1 MASKVPPVLAALK
14 SDFEKYPEPVLE
26 RFERSAKRMPS
37 ALTDDQLLFWAK
49 MGITIADQTVRSWE
63 AASHFYQ
70 VSPAVLASMPYS
82 YFEKWMEC
90 GSKLCEES
98 PTLAS
103 AYFEAS
109 PGAMGKLRSRHI
121 ESWAGLG
128 DSLYKGTWKSSTL
141 ACKFFAHSPALL
153 DTLSFQELERFAGFL
168 DALSHRSYDLA
179 SECLALGEQIFPL
192 VGEDKDAFLSLA
204 STLVDTGWRE
214 VKSFF
219 EAGSK
224 ALPRIEPDQR
234 LRFMKLA
241 ENLVQNGGTNIPGTM
256 LEISQALSE
265 LEEENHSIVLGL
277 SENLLDEEA
286 LAMPEFI
293 KSAPNALEKLTI
305 SQLGR
310 WYEEGVNTLKQNRD
324 GGLAYFRIESSHSEE
339 VIEALSS
346 GIEFDRVKPV
356 MEMYCRGLAGAEIK
370 LAQTGDL
377 VEKNIGWVSNESPTT
392 EGSTVYVPTAVD
404 RYTSKEEN
412 FSWFKVVST
421 HQVAHLEFGSFGF
434 EFETKSTLFDDLRPR
449 LEEIRTESASKK
461 LEEQVEAALHQ
472 PEGSELEEI
481 GTAESEE
488 IDTDAEETSQGLERA
503 WLTDMQRYFDLFED
517 RKLALDIFTVVEDG
531 RLDSRVKIE
540 YPGIKSSYTKVQSDS
555 HENRVDIKELP
566 AREALV
572 EFMVRLSLQQY
583 EGVEAPIRYVDEARR
598 IAVLAKRVLVPEATV
613 EDVSEASLRIYAI
626 IAGIPNEEI
635 PPEDWDDMDFE
646 DEDEDEYEDPDE
658 MEQLLQQIGMGM
670 EMELRPEGEEEYESI
685 EDVDFRG
692 DFKPEL
698 AQLMTELRMQQQDQM
713 TDAEGEPLTQEQLQ
727 ELLENSAELDLQ
739 AVQGE
744 IQESSGMFADNIMKE
759 AGADMPQSPENSQ
772 GPFVHVD
779 EEGGE
784 LESAEP
790 ETFVYDEWD
799 FRADDYKPRWCVVKQ
814 KMMQEGDPT
823 YFGATLNEYGTLVT
837 RIRRQFEMMV
847 PEMMRKERKLMDGE
861 DIDIDDVIEN
871 MVDIKTGASPDE
883 KFYWRRNKVQ
893 RDVAV
898 AFLLD
903 TSASTA
909 EAIDE
914 GKKNQDDWDAPDD
927 PVEYMVWLRTRRG
940 EQMRRS
946 YKRIIDMEKE
956 SMVLLINAL
965 EAIGDTYGIYGFS
978 GYGRE
983 NVEYYTVKDLQENF
997 SDRVKKR
1004 IDRIAPLHA
1013 TRMGPAIRHTAYK
1026 LEQTDARTKI
1036 LFMISDGRPQ
1046 DRGYSREGVEKEYAV
1061 HDTKMAFDEA
1071 KKKGINSFCLTVDK
1085 NGHDYLKT
1093 MCSDMGYEILD
1104 DINDLPE
1111 RLLVLYRR
1119 LTM

>member
-1 MASKVPPVLAALK
+1 MTDKLK
-14 SDFEKYPEPVLE
+14 VLE
-26 RFERSAKRMPS
+26 NLLPELEKFPAPVKDNFNKAIVEMPDALSDEQASDWLKR
-37 ALTDDQLLFWAK
+37 
-49 MGITIADQTVRSWE
+49 GIGIAGQTVRSWE
-63 AASHFYQ
+63 AAAHFFQ
-70 VSPAVLASMPYS
+70 VSPSVISSMPYS
-82 YFEKWMEC
+82 YFVRWMEC
-90 GSKLCEES
+90 GATLCEES
-98 PTLAS
+98 PTLAA

-109 PGAMGKLRSRHI
+109 PATMSKLRSRHI

-128 DSLYKGTWKSSTL
+128 DGLYKGTWKSSTL
-141 ACKFFAHSPALL
+141 ACRFFAESSTLL
-153 DTLSFQELERFAGFL
+153 ESLSFQQLENFANFL
-168 DALSHRSYDLA
+168 DALSHRSYDLS
-179 SECLALGEQIFPL
+179 SECLTLGEQIFPL
-192 VGEDKDAFLSLA
+192 VGDDKDAFLSLA
-204 STLVDTGWRE
+204 TTLVDTGWRE

-219 EAGSK
+219 EAGAK
-224 ALPRIEPDQR
+224 ALPKIHPEERM
-234 LRFMKLA
+234 RFLKLA
-241 ENLVQNGGTNIPGTM
+241 ESLVNNGGTNIPGTM
-256 LEISQALSE
+256 LDISQSLSL
-265 LEEENHSIVLGL
+265 LEEDHHYIVLGFA
-277 SENLLDEEA
+277 ETLLDEEP

-293 KSAPNALEKLTI
+293 KSAPIVLEKLTI
-305 SQLGR
+305 LQLGR
-310 WYEEGVNTLKQNRD
+310 WYQEGVNTLSQNKD
-324 GGLAYFRIESSHSEE
+324 GGLAFFKIESSHSEA
-339 VIEALSS
+339 VIETLSS
-346 GIEFDRVKPV
+346 GIELDRIKPV
-356 MEMYCRGLAGAEIK
+356 MEMYCRALAGAEVK
-370 LAQTGDL
+370 LSPTDAL

-392 EGSTVYVPTAVD
+392 EGSTVFVPTLVD
-404 RYTSKEEN
+404 RYGTKEEN
-412 FSWFKVVST
+412 YAWFKVVST
-421 HQVAHLEFGSFGF
+421 HQVAHLEFGSFIF
-434 EFETKSTLFDDLRPR
+434 EFERPSGLFENLRLDLEARRIETLRENQNNGPAFGEDVADSDSPGNELS
-449 LEEIRTESASKK
+449 ES
-461 LEEQVEAALHQ
+461 H
-472 PEGSELEEI
+472 
-481 GTAESEE
+481 T
-488 IDTDAEETSQGLERA
+488 GLERA
-503 WLTDMQRYFDLFED
+503 WLTDMQRFFDLFED
-517 RKLALDIFTVVEDG
+517 RKLSLDIFTVVEDG
-531 RLDSRVKIE
+531 RLDARVKNE
-540 YPGIKSSYTKVQSDS
+540 YPGIKSSYTQVQSDS
-555 HENRVDIKELP
+555 HENRPDIKELP
-566 AREALV
+566 AREAMV

-583 EGVEAPIRYVDEARR
+583 EGVLAPSKYNKEASQVAQIAR
-598 IAVLAKRVLVPEATV
+598 RVLVPDATV
-613 EDVSEASLRIYAI
+613 EDTAEATLRIYAI
-626 IAGIPNEEI
+626 ISAIPNEEI
-635 PPEDWDDMDFE
+635 PPDDWSDMDFDE
-646 DEDEDEYEDPDE
+646 EDDEDYVDPED
-658 MEQLLQQIGMGM
+658 MENLLQQIGMGM

-685 EDVDFRG
+685 QEVEYRG

-698 AQLMTELRMQQQDQM
+698 AQLMTELRMQQQDEMGQ
-713 TDAEGEPLTQEQLQ
+713 AQGEPLTQEQLQ

-739 AVQGE
+739 ATQGE

-759 AGADMPQSPENSQ
+759 AGANMPQSPDDSQ

-784 LESAEP
+784 LEPPEP

-799 FRADDYKPRWCVVKQ
+799 FRAEDYKPRWCVVRQ
-814 KMMQEGDPT
+814 KMMQEGEPA
-823 YFGATLNEYGTLVT
+823 YFGATLNEYSTLVT

-847 PEMMRKERKLMDGE
+847 PEMFRKERKLIDGE

-871 MVDIKTGASPDE
+871 MVDIKTGSSPDE

-914 GKKNQDDWDAPDD
+914 GKNKQDDWDAPDD

-983 NVEYYTVKDLQENF
+983 NVEFYTIKDLHENF
-997 SDRVKKR
+997 SEKVKRR

-1013 TRMGPAIRHTAYK
+1013 TRMGPAIRHATYK
-1026 LEQTDARTKI
+1026 LDNTDARTKI
-1036 LFMISDGRPQ
+1036 LFLISDGRPQ

-1061 HDTKMAFDEA
+1061 HDTKKALDEA
-1071 KKKGINSFCLTVDK
+1071 KMKGINSFCLTVDK

>member
-1 MASKVPPVLAALK
+1 VTDKLK
-14 SDFEKYPEPVLE
+14 VLE
-26 RFERSAKRMPS
+26 NLLPELEKFPAPVKDNFNKAIVEMPDALSDEQASDWLKR
-37 ALTDDQLLFWAK
+37 
-49 MGITIADQTVRSWE
+49 GIGIAGQTVRSWE
-63 AASHFYQ
+63 AAAHFFQ
-70 VSPAVLASMPYS
+70 VSPNVISSMPYS
-82 YFEKWMEC
+82 YFVRWMEC
-90 GSKLCEES
+90 GATLCEES
-98 PTLAS
+98 PTLAA

-109 PGAMGKLRSRHI
+109 PATMSKLRSRHI

-128 DSLYKGTWKSSTL
+128 DGLYKGTWKSSTL
-141 ACKFFAHSPALL
+141 ACRFFAESSTLL
-153 DTLSFQELERFAGFL
+153 ESLSFQQLENFANFL
-168 DALSHRSYDLA
+168 DALSHRSYDLS
-179 SECLALGEQIFPL
+179 SECLTLGEQIFPL
-192 VGEDKDAFLSLA
+192 VGDDKDAFLSLA
-204 STLVDTGWRE
+204 TTLVDTGWRE

-219 EAGSK
+219 EAGAK
-224 ALPRIEPDQR
+224 ALPKIHTEERM
-234 LRFMKLA
+234 RFLKLA
-241 ENLVQNGGTNIPGTM
+241 ESLVNNGGTNIPGTM
-256 LEISQALSE
+256 LDISQSLSL
-265 LEEENHSIVLGL
+265 LEEDHHYIVLGFA
-277 SENLLDEEA
+277 ETLLDEEP

-293 KSAPNALEKLTI
+293 KSAPIVLEKLTI
-305 SQLGR
+305 LQLGR
-310 WYEEGVNTLKQNRD
+310 WYQEGVNTLSQNKD
-324 GGLAYFRIESSHSEE
+324 GGLAFFKIESSHSEA
-339 VIEALSS
+339 VIETLSS
-346 GIEFDRVKPV
+346 GIELDRIKPV
-356 MEMYCRGLAGAEIK
+356 MEMYCRALAGAEVK
-370 LAQTGDL
+370 LSPTDAL

-392 EGSTVYVPTAVD
+392 EGSTVFVPTLVD
-404 RYTSKEEN
+404 RYGTKEEN
-412 FSWFKVVST
+412 YAWFKVVST
-421 HQVAHLEFGSFGF
+421 HQVAHLEFGSFIF
-434 EFETKSTLFDDLRPR
+434 EFERPSGLFENLRLDLEARRIETLRENQNNGPAFGEDVADSDSPGNELS
-449 LEEIRTESASKK
+449 ES
-461 LEEQVEAALHQ
+461 H
-472 PEGSELEEI
+472 
-481 GTAESEE
+481 T
-488 IDTDAEETSQGLERA
+488 GLERA
-503 WLTDMQRYFDLFED
+503 WLTDMQRFFDLFED
-517 RKLALDIFTVVEDG
+517 RKLSLDIFTVVEDG
-531 RLDSRVKIE
+531 RLDARVKNE
-540 YPGIKSSYTKVQSDS
+540 YPGIKSSYTQVQSDS
-555 HENRVDIKELP
+555 HENRPDIKELP
-566 AREALV
+566 AREAMV

-583 EGVEAPIRYVDEARR
+583 EGVLAPSKYNKEASQVAQIAR
-598 IAVLAKRVLVPEATV
+598 RVLVPDATV
-613 EDVSEASLRIYAI
+613 EDTAEATLRIYAI
-626 IAGIPNEEI
+626 ISAIPNEEI
-635 PPEDWDDMDFE
+635 PPDDWSDMDFDE
-646 DEDEDEYEDPDE
+646 EDDEDYVDPED
-658 MEQLLQQIGMGM
+658 MENLLQQIGMGM

-685 EDVDFRG
+685 QEVEYRG

-698 AQLMTELRMQQQDQM
+698 AQLMTELRMQQQDEMGQ
-713 TDAEGEPLTQEQLQ
+713 AQGEPLTQEQLQ

-739 AVQGE
+739 ATQGE

-759 AGADMPQSPENSQ
+759 AGANMPQSPDDSQ

-784 LESAEP
+784 LEPPEP

-799 FRADDYKPRWCVVKQ
+799 FRAEDYKPRWCVVRQ
-814 KMMQEGDPT
+814 KMMQEGEPA
-823 YFGATLNEYGTLVT
+823 YFGATLNEYSTLVT

-847 PEMMRKERKLMDGE
+847 PEMFRKERKLIDGE

-871 MVDIKTGASPDE
+871 MVDIKTGSSPDE

-914 GKKNQDDWDAPDD
+914 GKNKQDDWDAPDD

-983 NVEYYTVKDLQENF
+983 NVEFYTVKDLHENF
-997 SDRVKKR
+997 SEKVKRR

-1013 TRMGPAIRHTAYK
+1013 TRMGPAIRHATYK
-1026 LEQTDARTKI
+1026 LDNTDARTKI
-1036 LFMISDGRPQ
+1036 LFLISDGRPQ

-1061 HDTKMAFDEA
+1061 HDTKKALDEA
-1071 KKKGINSFCLTVDK
+1071 KMQGINSFCLTVDK

>member
-1 MASKVPPVLAALK
+1 MTDKLKILENLLPELEKFPAPVKDNFNKAIVEMPDALSDEQASDWLK
-14 SDFEKYPEPVLE
+14 
-26 RFERSAKRMPS
+26 R
-37 ALTDDQLLFWAK
+37 
-49 MGITIADQTVRSWE
+49 GIGIAGQTVRSWE
-63 AASHFYQ
+63 AAAHFFQ
-70 VSPAVLASMPYS
+70 VSPNVISSMPYS
-82 YFEKWMEC
+82 YFVRWMEC
-90 GSKLCEES
+90 GATLCEES
-98 PTLAS
+98 PTLAA

-109 PGAMGKLRSRHI
+109 PATMSKLRSRHI

-128 DSLYKGTWKSSTL
+128 DGLYKGTWKSSTL
-141 ACKFFAHSPALL
+141 ACRFFAESSTLL
-153 DTLSFQELERFAGFL
+153 ESLSFQQLENFANFL
-168 DALSHRSYDLA
+168 DALSHRSYDLS
-179 SECLALGEQIFPL
+179 SECLTLGEQIFPL
-192 VGEDKDAFLSLA
+192 VGDDKDAFLSLA
-204 STLVDTGWRE
+204 TTLVDTGWRE

-219 EAGSK
+219 EAGAK
-224 ALPRIEPDQR
+224 ALPKIHPEERM
-234 LRFMKLA
+234 RFLKLA
-241 ENLVQNGGTNIPGTM
+241 ESLVNNGGTNIPGTM
-256 LEISQALSE
+256 LDISQSLSL
-265 LEEENHSIVLGL
+265 LEEDHHYIVLGFA
-277 SENLLDEEA
+277 ETLLDEEP

-293 KSAPNALEKLTI
+293 KSAPIVLEKLTI
-305 SQLGR
+305 LQLGR
-310 WYEEGVNTLKQNRD
+310 WYQEGVNTLSQNKD
-324 GGLAYFRIESSHSEE
+324 GGLAFFKIESSHSEA
-339 VIEALSS
+339 VIETLSS
-346 GIEFDRVKPV
+346 GIELDRIKPV
-356 MEMYCRGLAGAEIK
+356 MEMYCRALAGAEVK
-370 LAQTGDL
+370 LSPTDAL

-392 EGSTVYVPTAVD
+392 EGSTVFVPTLVD
-404 RYTSKEEN
+404 RYGTKEEN
-412 FSWFKVVST
+412 YAWFKVVST
-421 HQVAHLEFGSFGF
+421 HQVAHLEFGSFIF
-434 EFETKSTLFDDLRPR
+434 EFERPSGLFENLRLDLEARRIETLRENQDNGPAFGEDVADSDSPGNELS
-449 LEEIRTESASKK
+449 ES
-461 LEEQVEAALHQ
+461 H
-472 PEGSELEEI
+472 
-481 GTAESEE
+481 T
-488 IDTDAEETSQGLERA
+488 GLERA
-503 WLTDMQRYFDLFED
+503 WLTDMQRFFDLFED
-517 RKLALDIFTVVEDG
+517 RKLSLDIFTVVEDG
-531 RLDSRVKIE
+531 RLDARVKNE
-540 YPGIKSSYTKVQSDS
+540 YPGIKSSYTQVQSDS
-555 HENRVDIKELP
+555 HENRPDIKELP
-566 AREALV
+566 AREAMV

-583 EGVEAPIRYVDEARR
+583 EGVLAPSKYNKEASQVAQIAR
-598 IAVLAKRVLVPEATV
+598 RVLVPDATV
-613 EDVSEASLRIYAI
+613 EDTAEATLRIYAI
-626 IAGIPNEEI
+626 ISAIPNEEI
-635 PPEDWDDMDFE
+635 PPDDWSDMDFDE
-646 DEDEDEYEDPDE
+646 EDDEDYVDPED
-658 MEQLLQQIGMGM
+658 MENLLQQIGMGM

-685 EDVDFRG
+685 QEVEYRG

-698 AQLMTELRMQQQDQM
+698 AQLMTELRMQQQDEMGQ
-713 TDAEGEPLTQEQLQ
+713 AQGEPLTQEQLQ

-739 AVQGE
+739 ATQGE

-759 AGADMPQSPENSQ
+759 AGANMPQSPDDSQ

-784 LESAEP
+784 LEPPEP

-799 FRADDYKPRWCVVKQ
+799 FRAEDYKPRWCVVRQ
-814 KMMQEGDPT
+814 KMMQEGEPA
-823 YFGATLNEYGTLVT
+823 YFGATLNEYSTLVT

-847 PEMMRKERKLMDGE
+847 PEMFRKERKLIDGE

-871 MVDIKTGASPDE
+871 MVDIKTGSSPDE

-914 GKKNQDDWDAPDD
+914 GKNKQDDWDAPDD

-983 NVEYYTVKDLQENF
+983 NVEFYTVKDLHENF
-997 SDRVKKR
+997 SEKVKRR

-1013 TRMGPAIRHTAYK
+1013 TRMGPAIRHATYK
-1026 LEQTDARTKI
+1026 LDNTDARTKI
-1036 LFMISDGRPQ
+1036 LFLISDGRPQ

-1061 HDTKMAFDEA
+1061 HDTKKALDEA
-1071 KKKGINSFCLTVDK
+1071 KMQGINSFCLTVDK

>member
-1 MASKVPPVLAALK
+1 MTDKLK
-14 SDFEKYPEPVLE
+14 VLE
-26 RFERSAKRMPS
+26 NLLPELEKFPAPVKDNFNKAIVEMPDAFSDEQASDWLKR
-37 ALTDDQLLFWAK
+37 
-49 MGITIADQTVRSWE
+49 GIGIAGQTVRSWE
-63 AASHFYQ
+63 AAAHFFQ
-70 VSPAVLASMPYS
+70 VSPNVISSMPYS
-82 YFEKWMEC
+82 YFVRWMEC
-90 GSKLCEES
+90 GATLCEES
-98 PTLAS
+98 PTLAA

-109 PGAMGKLRSRHI
+109 PATMSKLRSRHI

-128 DSLYKGTWKSSTL
+128 DGLYKGTWKSSTL
-141 ACKFFAHSPALL
+141 ACRFFAESSTLL
-153 DTLSFQELERFAGFL
+153 ESLSFQQLENFANFL
-168 DALSHRSYDLA
+168 DALSHRSYDLS
-179 SECLALGEQIFPL
+179 SECLTLGEQIFPL
-192 VGEDKDAFLSLA
+192 VGDDKDAFLSLA
-204 STLVDTGWRE
+204 TTLVDTGWRE

-219 EAGSK
+219 EAGAK
-224 ALPRIEPDQR
+224 ALPKIHPEERM
-234 LRFMKLA
+234 RFLKLA
-241 ENLVQNGGTNIPGTM
+241 ESLVNNGGTNIPGTM
-256 LEISQALSE
+256 LDISQSLSL
-265 LEEENHSIVLGL
+265 LEEDHHYIVLGFA
-277 SENLLDEEA
+277 ETLLDEEP

-293 KSAPNALEKLTI
+293 KSAPIVLEKLTI
-305 SQLGR
+305 LQLGR
-310 WYEEGVNTLKQNRD
+310 WYQEGVNTLSQNKD
-324 GGLAYFRIESSHSEE
+324 GGLAFFKIESSHSEA
-339 VIEALSS
+339 VIETLSS
-346 GIEFDRVKPV
+346 GIELDRIKPV
-356 MEMYCRGLAGAEIK
+356 MEMYCRALAGAEVK
-370 LAQTGDL
+370 LSPTDAL

-392 EGSTVYVPTAVD
+392 EGSTVFVPTLVD
-404 RYTSKEEN
+404 RYGTKEEN
-412 FSWFKVVST
+412 YAWFKVVST
-421 HQVAHLEFGSFGF
+421 HQVAHLEFGSFIF
-434 EFETKSTLFDDLRPR
+434 EFERPSGLFENLRLDLEARRIETLRENQNNGPAFGEDVADSDSPGNELS
-449 LEEIRTESASKK
+449 ES
-461 LEEQVEAALHQ
+461 H
-472 PEGSELEEI
+472 
-481 GTAESEE
+481 T
-488 IDTDAEETSQGLERA
+488 GLERA
-503 WLTDMQRYFDLFED
+503 WLTDMQRFFDLFED
-517 RKLALDIFTVVEDG
+517 RKLSLDIFTVVEDG
-531 RLDSRVKIE
+531 RLDARVKNE
-540 YPGIKSSYTKVQSDS
+540 YPGIKSSYTQVQSDS
-555 HENRVDIKELP
+555 HENRPDIKELP
-566 AREALV
+566 AREAMV

-583 EGVEAPIRYVDEARR
+583 EGVLAPSKYNKEASQVAQIAR
-598 IAVLAKRVLVPEATV
+598 RVLVPDATV
-613 EDVSEASLRIYAI
+613 EDTAEATLRIYAI
-626 IAGIPNEEI
+626 ISAIPNEEI
-635 PPEDWDDMDFE
+635 PPDDWSDMDFDE
-646 DEDEDEYEDPDE
+646 EDDEDYVDPED
-658 MEQLLQQIGMGM
+658 MENLLQQIGMGM

-685 EDVDFRG
+685 QEVEYRG

-698 AQLMTELRMQQQDQM
+698 AQLMTELRMQQQDEMGQ
-713 TDAEGEPLTQEQLQ
+713 AQGEPLTQEQLQ

-739 AVQGE
+739 ATQGE

-759 AGADMPQSPENSQ
+759 AGANMPQSPDDSQ

-784 LESAEP
+784 LEPPEP

-799 FRADDYKPRWCVVKQ
+799 FRAEDYKPRWCVVRQ
-814 KMMQEGDPT
+814 KMMQEGEPA
-823 YFGATLNEYGTLVT
+823 YFGATLNEYSTLVT

-847 PEMMRKERKLMDGE
+847 PEMFRKERKLIDGE

-871 MVDIKTGASPDE
+871 MVDIKTGSSPDE

-914 GKKNQDDWDAPDD
+914 GKNKQDDWDAPDD

-983 NVEYYTVKDLQENF
+983 NVEFYTIKDLHENF
-997 SDRVKKR
+997 SEKVKRR

-1013 TRMGPAIRHTAYK
+1013 TRMGPAIRHATYK
-1026 LEQTDARTKI
+1026 LDNTDARTKI
-1036 LFMISDGRPQ
+1036 LFLISDGRPQ

-1061 HDTKMAFDEA
+1061 HDTKKALDEA
-1071 KKKGINSFCLTVDK
+1071 KMQGINSFCLTVDK

>member
-1 MASKVPPVLAALK
+1 VTDKLK
-14 SDFEKYPEPVLE
+14 VLE
-26 RFERSAKRMPS
+26 NLLPELEKFPAPVKDNFNKAIVEMPDALSDEQASDWLKR
-37 ALTDDQLLFWAK
+37 
-49 MGITIADQTVRSWE
+49 GIGIAGQTVRSWE
-63 AASHFYQ
+63 AAAHFFQ
-70 VSPAVLASMPYS
+70 VSPNVISSMPYS
-82 YFEKWMEC
+82 YFVRWMEC
-90 GSKLCEES
+90 GATLCEES
-98 PTLAS
+98 PTLAA

-109 PGAMGKLRSRHI
+109 PATMSKLRSRHI

-128 DSLYKGTWKSSTL
+128 DGLYKGTWKSSTL
-141 ACKFFAHSPALL
+141 ACRFFAESSTLL
-153 DTLSFQELERFAGFL
+153 ESLSFQQLENFANFL
-168 DALSHRSYDLA
+168 DALSHRSYDLS
-179 SECLALGEQIFPL
+179 SECLTLGEQIFPL
-192 VGEDKDAFLSLA
+192 VGDDKDAFLSLA
-204 STLVDTGWRE
+204 TTLVDTGWRE

-219 EAGSK
+219 EAGAK
-224 ALPRIEPDQR
+224 ALPKIHPEERM
-234 LRFMKLA
+234 RFLKLA
-241 ENLVQNGGTNIPGTM
+241 ESLVNNGGTNIPGTM
-256 LEISQALSE
+256 LDISQSLSL
-265 LEEENHSIVLGL
+265 LEEDHHYIVLGFA
-277 SENLLDEEA
+277 ETLLDEEP

-293 KSAPNALEKLTI
+293 KSAPIVLEKLTI
-305 SQLGR
+305 LQLGR
-310 WYEEGVNTLKQNRD
+310 WYQEGVNTLSQNKD
-324 GGLAYFRIESSHSEE
+324 GGLAFFKIESSHSEA
-339 VIEALSS
+339 VIETLSS
-346 GIEFDRVKPV
+346 GIELDRIKPV
-356 MEMYCRGLAGAEIK
+356 MEMYCRALAGAEVK
-370 LAQTGDL
+370 LSPTDAL

-392 EGSTVYVPTAVD
+392 EGSTVFVPTLVD
-404 RYTSKEEN
+404 RYGTKEEN
-412 FSWFKVVST
+412 YAWFKVVST
-421 HQVAHLEFGSFGF
+421 HQVAHLEFGSFIF
-434 EFETKSTLFDDLRPR
+434 EFERPSGLFENLRLDLEARRIETLRENQNNGPAFGEDVADSDSPGNELS
-449 LEEIRTESASKK
+449 ES
-461 LEEQVEAALHQ
+461 H
-472 PEGSELEEI
+472 
-481 GTAESEE
+481 T
-488 IDTDAEETSQGLERA
+488 GLERA
-503 WLTDMQRYFDLFED
+503 WLTDMQRFFDLFED
-517 RKLALDIFTVVEDG
+517 RKLSLDIFTVVEDG
-531 RLDSRVKIE
+531 RLDARVKNE
-540 YPGIKSSYTKVQSDS
+540 YPGIKSSYTQVQSDS
-555 HENRVDIKELP
+555 HENRPDIKELP
-566 AREALV
+566 AREAMV

-583 EGVEAPIRYVDEARR
+583 EGVLAPSKYNKEASQVAQIAR
-598 IAVLAKRVLVPEATV
+598 RVLVPDATV
-613 EDVSEASLRIYAI
+613 EDTAEATLRIYAI
-626 IAGIPNEEI
+626 ISAIPNEEI
-635 PPEDWDDMDFE
+635 PPDDWSDMDFDE
-646 DEDEDEYEDPDE
+646 EDDEDYVDPED
-658 MEQLLQQIGMGM
+658 MENLLQQIGMGM

-685 EDVDFRG
+685 QEVEYRG

-698 AQLMTELRMQQQDQM
+698 AQLMTELRMQQQDEMGQ
-713 TDAEGEPLTQEQLQ
+713 AQGEPLTQEQLQ

-739 AVQGE
+739 ATQGE

-759 AGADMPQSPENSQ
+759 AGANMPQSPDDSQ

-784 LESAEP
+784 LEPPEP

-799 FRADDYKPRWCVVKQ
+799 FRAEDYKPRWCVVRQ
-814 KMMQEGDPT
+814 KMMQEGEPA
-823 YFGATLNEYGTLVT
+823 YFGATLNEYSTLVT

-847 PEMMRKERKLMDGE
+847 PEMFRKERKLIDGE

-871 MVDIKTGASPDE
+871 MVDIKTGSSPDE

-914 GKKNQDDWDAPDD
+914 GKNKQDDWDAPDD

-983 NVEYYTVKDLQENF
+983 NVEFYTIKDLHENF
-997 SDRVKKR
+997 SEKVKRR

-1013 TRMGPAIRHTAYK
+1013 TRMGPAIRHATYK
-1026 LEQTDARTKI
+1026 LDNTDARTKI
-1036 LFMISDGRPQ
+1036 LFLISDGRPQ

-1061 HDTKMAFDEA
+1061 HDTKKALDEA
-1071 KKKGINSFCLTVDK
+1071 KMQGINSFCLTVDK

>member
-1 MASKVPPVLAALK
+1 MPGRSSEVLATLK
-14 SDFEKYPEPVLE
+14 SEFGKFPAPVLE
-26 RFERSAKRMPS
+26 RFEKSLKKMPS
-37 ALTDDQLLFWAK
+37 ALSDDQLAAWAT
-49 MGITIADQTVRSWE
+49 MGITIASQTVRSWE
-63 AASHFYQ
+63 AAAHFYR
-70 VSPAVLASMPYS
+70 VSPAVLGNMPYS
-82 YFEKWMEC
+82 YFEQWMEC

-109 PGAMGKLRSRHI
+109 PAAMSKLRSRHI
-121 ESWAGLG
+121 ESWSKLG
-128 DSLYKGTWKSSTL
+128 DNLYKGTWKSSTL
-141 ACKFFAHSPALL
+141 ACRFFAQSPTLL
-153 DTLSFQELERFAGFL
+153 DSLSFQELERFASFL

-179 SECLALGEQIFPL
+179 SECLLLGEEIFPL

-204 STLVDTGWRE
+204 TKLIDTGWRE

-219 EAGSK
+219 EAGAK
-224 ALPRIEPDQR
+224 ALPRIDQEQR

-241 ENLVQNGGTNIPGTM
+241 ESLVNNGGTNIPGTM

-265 LEEENHSIVLGL
+265 LEEEYHSVVLGL
-277 SENLLDEEA
+277 AEALLEEEP

-293 KSAPNALEKLTI
+293 KTSPSVLEKLTI
-305 SQLGR
+305 GQLVR
-310 WYEEGVNTLKQNRD
+310 WYEEGVNTLRQNKD
-324 GGLAYFRIESSHSEE
+324 GGLAFFKIESAHSES
-339 VIEALSS
+339 VMEALSS

-356 MEMYCRGLAGAEIK
+356 MEMYCRGLAGAEVK

-392 EGSTVYVPTAVD
+392 EGSTVFVPSVVD
-404 RYTSKEEN
+404 RYSSKEEN

-434 EFETKSTLFDDLRPR
+434 EFDEPSHLFVNLRWDL
-449 LEEIRTESASKK
+449 EQKK
-461 LEEQVEAALHQ
+461 LESAVVVDEVTPPQAPDDLTQGDDPNPNKDQEQA
-472 PEGSELEEI
+472 GI
-481 GTAESEE
+481 
-488 IDTDAEETSQGLERA
+488 ERA
-503 WLTDMQRYFDLFED
+503 WLTDMQRFFDLFED
-517 RKLALDIFTVVEDG
+517 RKLALDVFTVVEDG
-531 RLDSRVKIE
+531 RLDYRVKNE
-540 YPGIKSSYTKVQSDS
+540 YRGIRSAYVQVQSDS
-555 HENRVDIKELP
+555 SGNRPDIKELP
-566 AREALV
+566 AREAMV

-583 EGVEAPIRYVDEARR
+583 EGVSAPIKYADEAKKVASIARR
-598 IAVLAKRVLVPEATV
+598 ILADEATV
-613 EDVSEASLRIYAI
+613 EDSAEASVRIYAI
-626 IAGIPNEEI
+626 IASIPNEEI
-635 PPEDWDDMDFE
+635 PPEDWNDMDFE
-646 DEDEDEYEDPDE
+646 DEDDEEYEDPED

-670 EMELRPEGEEEYESI
+670 EMELRPEGEEDYESI
-685 EDVDFRG
+685 EDVDYRG

-698 AQLMTELRMQQQDQM
+698 AQLMTELRMQQQDEVGQ
-713 TDAEGEPLTQEQLQ
+713 AEGEPLTQEQLQ
-727 ELLENSAELDLQ
+727 ELLENSAELDLE
-739 AVQGE
+739 AIQGE
-744 IQESSGMFADNIMKE
+744 VQESSGMFADNIMKE
-759 AGADMPQSPENSQ
+759 TGADMPQSPENSQ

-779 EEGGE
+779 EDGGE
-784 LESAEP
+784 LDSAEP

-799 FRADDYKPRWCVVKQ
+799 FRADDYKPRWCIVRQ
-814 KMMQEGDPT
+814 KTMQEGDSS
-823 YFGATLNEYGTLVT
+823 YFGTTLNEYGTLVT

-847 PEMMRKERKLMDGE
+847 PEMFRKERKLMDGE

-871 MVDIKTGASPDE
+871 MVDIKTGSSPDE

-914 GKKNQDDWDAPDD
+914 GKKGQDDWDAPDD

-946 YKRIIDMEKE
+946 YKRIIDVEKE

-965 EAIGDTYGIYGFS
+965 EAIGDVYGIYGFS

-983 NVEYYTVKDLQENF
+983 NVEFYTVKDLEENF

-1013 TRMGPAIRHTAYK
+1013 TRMGPAIRHTTYK
-1026 LEQTDARTKI
+1026 LDQTDARTKI
-1036 LFMISDGRPQ
+1036 LFLISDGRPQ

-1061 HDTKMAFDEA
+1061 HDTRMALDEA
-1071 KKKGINSFCLTVDK
+1071 KSKGINSFCLTVDK

-1093 MCSDMGYEILD
+1093 MCSDMGYEILE

>member
-1 MASKVPPVLAALK
+1 MTDKLK
-14 SDFEKYPEPVLE
+14 VLE
-26 RFERSAKRMPS
+26 NLLPELEKFPAPVKDNFNKAIVEMPDALSDEQASDWLKR
-37 ALTDDQLLFWAK
+37 
-49 MGITIADQTVRSWE
+49 GIGIAGQTVRSWE
-63 AASHFYQ
+63 AAAHFFQ
-70 VSPAVLASMPYS
+70 VSPNVISSMPYS
-82 YFEKWMEC
+82 YFVRWMEC
-90 GSKLCEES
+90 GATLCEES
-98 PTLAS
+98 PTLAA

-109 PGAMGKLRSRHI
+109 PATMSKLRSRHI

-128 DSLYKGTWKSSTL
+128 DGLYKGTWKSSTL
-141 ACKFFAHSPALL
+141 ACRFFAESSTLL
-153 DTLSFQELERFAGFL
+153 ESLSFQQLENFANFL
-168 DALSHRSYDLA
+168 DALSHRSYDLS
-179 SECLALGEQIFPL
+179 SECLTLGEQIFPL
-192 VGEDKDAFLSLA
+192 VGDDKDAFLSLA
-204 STLVDTGWRE
+204 TTLVDTGWRE

-219 EAGSK
+219 EAGAK
-224 ALPRIEPDQR
+224 ALPKIHPEERM
-234 LRFMKLA
+234 RFLKLA
-241 ENLVQNGGTNIPGTM
+241 ESLVNNGGTNIPGTM
-256 LEISQALSE
+256 LDISQSLSL
-265 LEEENHSIVLGL
+265 LEEDHHYIVLGFA
-277 SENLLDEEA
+277 ETLLDEEP

-293 KSAPNALEKLTI
+293 KSAPIVLEKLTI
-305 SQLGR
+305 LQLGR
-310 WYEEGVNTLKQNRD
+310 WYQEGVNTLSQNKD
-324 GGLAYFRIESSHSEE
+324 GGLAFFKIESSHSEA
-339 VIEALSS
+339 VIETLSS
-346 GIEFDRVKPV
+346 GIELDRIKPV
-356 MEMYCRGLAGAEIK
+356 MEMYCRALAGAEVK
-370 LAQTGDL
+370 LSPTDAL

-392 EGSTVYVPTAVD
+392 EGSTVFVPTLVD
-404 RYTSKEEN
+404 RYGTKEEN
-412 FSWFKVVST
+412 YAWFKVVST
-421 HQVAHLEFGSFGF
+421 HQVAHLEFGSFIF
-434 EFETKSTLFDDLRPR
+434 EFERPSGLFENLRLDLEARRIETLRENQNNGPAFGEDVADSDSPGNELS
-449 LEEIRTESASKK
+449 ES
-461 LEEQVEAALHQ
+461 H
-472 PEGSELEEI
+472 
-481 GTAESEE
+481 T
-488 IDTDAEETSQGLERA
+488 GLERA
-503 WLTDMQRYFDLFED
+503 WLTDMQRFFDLFED
-517 RKLALDIFTVVEDG
+517 RKLSLDIFTVVEDG
-531 RLDSRVKIE
+531 RLDARVKNE
-540 YPGIKSSYTKVQSDS
+540 YPGIKSSYTQVQSDS
-555 HENRVDIKELP
+555 HENRPDIKELP
-566 AREALV
+566 AREAMV

-583 EGVEAPIRYVDEARR
+583 EGVLAPSKYNKEASQVAQIAR
-598 IAVLAKRVLVPEATV
+598 RVLVPDATV
-613 EDVSEASLRIYAI
+613 EDTAEATLRIYAI
-626 IAGIPNEEI
+626 ISAIPNEEI
-635 PPEDWDDMDFE
+635 PPDDWSDMDFDE
-646 DEDEDEYEDPDE
+646 EDDEDYVDPED
-658 MEQLLQQIGMGM
+658 MENLLQQIGMGM

-685 EDVDFRG
+685 QEVEYRG

-698 AQLMTELRMQQQDQM
+698 AQLMTELRMQQQDEMSQGQ
-713 TDAEGEPLTQEQLQ
+713 GEPLTQEQLQ

-739 AVQGE
+739 ATQGE

-759 AGADMPQSPENSQ
+759 AGANMPQSPDDSQ

-784 LESAEP
+784 LEPPEP

-799 FRADDYKPRWCVVKQ
+799 FRAEDYKPRWCVVRQ
-814 KMMQEGDPT
+814 KMMQEGEPA
-823 YFGATLNEYGTLVT
+823 YFGATLNEYSTLVT

-847 PEMMRKERKLMDGE
+847 PEMFRKERKLIDGE

-871 MVDIKTGASPDE
+871 MVDIKTGSSPDE

-914 GKKNQDDWDAPDD
+914 GKNKQDDWDAPDD

-983 NVEYYTVKDLQENF
+983 NVEFYTIKDLHENF
-997 SDRVKKR
+997 SEKVKRR

-1013 TRMGPAIRHTAYK
+1013 TRMGPAIRHATYK
-1026 LEQTDARTKI
+1026 LDNTDARTKI
-1036 LFMISDGRPQ
+1036 LFLISDGRPQ

-1061 HDTKMAFDEA
+1061 HDTKKALDEA
-1071 KKKGINSFCLTVDK
+1071 KMQGINSFCLTVDK